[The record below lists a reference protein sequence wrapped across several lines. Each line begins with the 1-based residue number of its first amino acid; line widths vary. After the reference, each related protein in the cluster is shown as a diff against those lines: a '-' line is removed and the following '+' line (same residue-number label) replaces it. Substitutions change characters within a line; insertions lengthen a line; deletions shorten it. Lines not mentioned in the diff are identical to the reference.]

1 MACILSTRWTE
12 KMKAVV
18 VVLCLFQSVVNVQ
31 VVTSFKVYSNLPS
44 VSATSTSHP
53 SSPLSIVTSTPP
65 PSATLTLSSRVSH
78 TKSATATATSTV
90 AATATAGSAVK
101 LRTTTA
107 TAAAVQS
114 TTVSVAAGVAAA
126 GIGVGTLP
134 KAAVA
139 AAGAAATIGNAAIT
153 STTYLGQKTEM
164 FCQNITTIVYNSDMT
179 F

>member
-1 MACILSTRWTE
+1 MACMLSTRWTE

-18 VVLCLFQSVVNVQ
+18 VVFCLFQSVVNVQ

-53 SSPLSIVTSTPP
+53 SSPLSIVTSAPP

-78 TKSATATATSTV
+78 TNSATATATAAAVKSNTV
-90 AATATAGSAVK
+90 TATATA
-101 LRTTTA
+101 
-107 TAAAVQS
+107 
-114 TTVSVAAGVAAA
+114 AAGVAAA

-139 AAGAAATIGNAAIT
+139 AAGAAAAGNTAIT
-153 STTYLGQKTEM
+153 STTYLGQK
-164 FCQNITTIVYNSDMT
+164 I
-179 F
+179 

>member
-1 MACILSTRWTE
+1 MACMLSTRWTE

-18 VVLCLFQSVVNVQ
+18 VVFCLFQSVVNVQ

-53 SSPLSIVTSTPP
+53 SSPLSIVTSAPP

-78 TKSATATATSTV
+78 TNSA
-90 AATATAGSAVK
+90 
-101 LRTTTA
+101 TA
-107 TAAAVQS
+107 TAAAVKS
-114 TTVSVAAGVAAA
+114 NTVTATATAAAGVAAA

-139 AAGAAATIGNAAIT
+139 AAGAAAAGNTAIT
-153 STTYLGQKTEM
+153 STTYLGQK
-164 FCQNITTIVYNSDMT
+164 I
-179 F
+179 

>member
-1 MACILSTRWTE
+1 MLSTRWTE

-18 VVLCLFQSVVNVQ
+18 VVFCLFQSVVNVQ

-53 SSPLSIVTSTPP
+53 SSPLSIVTSAPP

-78 TKSATATATSTV
+78 TNSA
-90 AATATAGSAVK
+90 
-101 LRTTTA
+101 TA
-107 TAAAVQS
+107 TAAAVKS
-114 TTVSVAAGVAAA
+114 NTVTATATAAAGVAAA

-139 AAGAAATIGNAAIT
+139 AAGAAAAGNTAIT
-153 STTYLGQKTEM
+153 STTYLGQK
-164 FCQNITTIVYNSDMT
+164 I
-179 F
+179 